1 VDRTYERGAML
12 ERKAVMKHGRKKIPG
27 TFIVKGDRIIFRS
40 LIGRKEF
47 IFHRTEIMD
56 MGIEGGVRKKLY
68 IVTGKQ
74 KYLFSMK
81 NVGDV
86 YNLLLA
92 LPQHL

>member
-1 VDRTYERGAML
+1 
-12 ERKAVMKHGRKKIPG
+12 
-27 TFIVKGDRIIFRS
+27 
-40 LIGRKEF
+40 
-47 IFHRTEIMD
+47 